1 MACGA
6 EKSSRLS
13 GSFCLSKTGDDPHG
27 FLRSIFP
34 YIHIYLSPYQNAHTL
49 IHGLHLPVP
58 RSAHSHQPPVMLK
71 DIEHYSKEELYDYL
85 VRLTQAYPPT
95 SQPETTEQDDTQSL
109 GDLLGIAHLLQ
120 QDVVTIIKKFREI
133 NVNLEREVQARTQAL
148 AQNEANLSAL
158 IDNTSDLIIS
168 VDRNYRVRVV
178 NTAIRRVFQQRYQRE
193 LSKGVNLLQLCP
205 PPMIDFWLPY
215 FRRALEGETFKLVEG
230 FEQEEGKVYYEFSFN
245 PIRESDGEVSG
256 VSFFGKDITEKQT
269 AMEEIHAQQQLLES
283 INYNIKEG
291 IFRTLKGQIIYV
303 NKSFVEMFGY
313 ESEEEMASV
322 DPYELYV
329 DPSKR
334 DYFVALMQEN
344 TFFVNEEVLF
354 KRKDG
359 STFWGL
365 ISSIKT
371 KDEQN
376 GQIYYDGAIRNITE
390 LKETKEQL
398 EQQNLELTKV
408 NEELDRF
415 VYSTSHDLR
424 APLVSLAGLITVTRM
439 ADTEVERHQYLDLM
453 EKSIHKLDG
462 FIKDIIHYS
471 RNARTHLRREV
482 IPFEKLIDGCIENL
496 RYLDGAEQMQIEPQI
511 EQKGEF
517 WSDPTRLEVILNNLI
532 SNGIRYRDQQK
543 SNPCLSIRVK
553 ADDQQAVI
561 TVSDNGVGI
570 DPAVRDK
577 IFDMFYR
584 GNQRSQGSGIGL
596 YIVRETVGRL
606 GGQIEVDSEV
616 GVGTTFTL
624 MVPALPAP

>member
-1 MACGA
+1 
-6 EKSSRLS
+6 
-13 GSFCLSKTGDDPHG
+13 
-27 FLRSIFP
+27 
-34 YIHIYLSPYQNAHTL
+34 
-49 IHGLHLPVP
+49 
-58 RSAHSHQPPVMLK
+58 MLK

-85 VRLTQAYPPT
+85 VQLTEAY
-95 SQPETTEQDDTQSL
+95 QTTNHSPSAEQDDAQSL
-109 GDLLGIAHLLQ
+109 GDLLGMARLLQ
-120 QDVVTIIKKFREI
+120 QDVFTIIKKFREI

-158 IDNTSDLIIS
+158 IENTSDLIIS
-168 VDRNYRVRVV
+168 VDRTYRVLVV
-178 NTAIRRVFQQRYQRE
+178 NTAIRQVFQQRYE
-193 LSKGVNLLQLCP
+193 LDLSKGVSLLQLCP

-215 FRRALEGETFKLVEG
+215 FRRAMEGETFKLVEG
-230 FEQEEGKVYYEFSFN
+230 FQLEGGKVYYEFSFN

-283 INYNIKEG
+283 INYSIKEG

-313 ESEEEMASV
+313 ESEEEMARV

-334 DYFVALMQEN
+334 DYFVSLMQEN
-344 TFFVNEEVLF
+344 TYFVNEEVLF

-371 KDEQN
+371 VDEQN
-376 GQIYYDGAIRNITE
+376 GQTYYDGAIRDITE

-439 ADTEVERHQYLDLM
+439 ADTETERNQYLDLM
-453 EKSIHKLDG
+453 EKSINKLDG

-482 IPFEKLIDGCIENL
+482 IPFEGLISGCIENL
-496 RYLDGAEQMQIEPQI
+496 RYLDGAEQMQIEQQI
-511 EQKGEF
+511 EQEGEF

-543 SNPCLSIRVK
+543 PISSLRIRVK
-553 ADDQQAVI
+553 ADSQQAVI
-561 TVSDNGVGI
+561 AVSDNGVGI
-570 DPAVRDK
+570 DSAVRDK

-596 YIVRETVGRL
+596 YIVRETIGRL

-624 MVPALPAP
+624 TVPALPAP